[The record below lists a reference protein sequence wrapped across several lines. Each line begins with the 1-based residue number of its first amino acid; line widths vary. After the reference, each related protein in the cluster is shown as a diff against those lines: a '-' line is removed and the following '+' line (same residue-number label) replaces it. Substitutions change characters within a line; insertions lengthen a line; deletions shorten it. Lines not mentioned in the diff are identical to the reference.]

1 MNGSDPWLP
10 KRSGFS
16 RWMPGVTAALVVG
29 SVIAVTLWQLHLNLL
44 LKNTTTTGGD
54 TGAHFMMPA
63 YLWMLITHG
72 QLTGWDPAWFA
83 GFPIYTYYFVLPDLF
98 AAIGSQFIAYGI
110 AFKWATVLGSITL
123 PVAAWACGRLFRLR
137 WPIPALLAA
146 ATLPFLFDY
155 TYTIYGGNLFST
167 LAGEYPFSFSLSLAV
182 VFIGIFARGIR
193 TGKYRGWAALVL
205 AGSILA
211 HIVPAW
217 YAMAGAGV
225 LTLFELL
232 GPRRRLFDDN
242 RLRLPFLSR
251 AVEPSSTR
259 DEGLTRWR
267 ALWWGCS
274 TVAAGVLLSGWWLV
288 PFAID
293 LPYSNSMGYQNLTDF
308 KTLLFPEADW
318 WALVIAGLSMLVAVA
333 IRSRFGLMIGVLAA
347 GCALGLIFDPLG
359 ALYNVRLL
367 PLWLLS
373 VYLAAGWGFGVAV
386 ATAARLW
393 RRLRLSR
400 WSVLMRAKMADP
412 SSAPVGNIPRPKVP
426 KWSPGAVGGAL
437 VGLVGV
443 LAVVVT
449 PFVLPAA
456 DLPTPRG
463 ANQVSNWA
471 QYNYVGYE
479 GQAAYPEYRAVMKM
493 MGDVGSR
500 YGCGRAMWEYNPNE
514 GRFGT
519 TMALMLLPYW
529 TGGCIDSMEGLLFES
544 SATTP
549 YHFLNQA
556 ELSAVPSEP
565 MVGLPYGAVN
575 VPLGVEHLQML
586 GVKYF
591 LAFSPE
597 VVQAAQADPSLKLV
611 DQSGPWASTFS
622 GQALT
627 TTWYVFEV
635 KHSSLVEPLA
645 NDPAV
650 LRGVGPGQPTWLS
663 PSVAWY
669 DDPARWNV
677 YLAANG
683 PSSWPRV
690 KPNGSE
696 PVVRAAPAVVDDV
709 HSANESISFHVS
721 AIGTPVLV
729 KISYFPNW
737 HAQGARGPW
746 RVTPNLMVVVPT
758 SRRVTLTYG
767 ATPANYLG
775 IASTVLAASALL
787 VGWAYKK
794 YRSL

>member
-1 MNGSDPWLP
+1 
-10 KRSGFS
+10 
-16 RWMPGVTAALVVG
+16 VTAVVVA

-44 LKNTTTTGGD
+44 LTNTTTTGGD
-54 TGAHFMMPA
+54 TGAHFIMPA
-63 YLWMLITHG
+63 YLWTLITHG

-83 GFPIYTYYFVLPDLF
+83 GFPIYTFYFILPDLF
-98 AAIGSQFIAYGI
+98 AAVGSQIVPYGI
-110 AFKWATVLGSITL
+110 AFKWVTVLGSITL
-123 PVAAWACGRLFRLR
+123 PISAWFCGKQFRLKP
-137 WPIPALLAA
+137 PIPAVLAA

-155 TYTIYGGNLFST
+155 TFTIYGGNLFST

-205 AGSILA
+205 CGSILA

-217 YAMAGAGV
+217 YAMAAAGI

-232 GPRRRLFDDN
+232 PSRWRPTDDN
-242 RLRLPFLSR
+242 CFRLPIGS
-251 AVEPSSTR
+251 
-259 DEGLTRWR
+259 LTRQLPPEKSGGITR
-267 ALWWGCS
+267 LQALWWGCS
-274 TVAAGVLLSGWWLV
+274 TVALGVLLSGWWLV
-288 PFAID
+288 PFASD
-293 LPYSNSMGYQNLTDF
+293 LAYSNSMGYQNLTDF

-318 WALVIAGLSMLVAVA
+318 WAIVIAGLAMLLAIAV
-333 IRSRFGLMIGVLAA
+333 RSRFGLMIGVLAG

-367 PLWLLS
+367 PLWILS
-373 VYLAAGWGFGVAV
+373 IYLAAGWGFGVV
-386 ATAARLW
+386 ASMVARWW

-400 WSVLMRAKMADP
+400 WAVLMKASKAKLPLATHGRVPRP
-412 SSAPVGNIPRPKVP
+412 SSPRWP
-426 KWSPGAVGGAL
+426 PGAVGGAL
-437 VGLVGV
+437 VGLIGV

-449 PFVLPAA
+449 PFVLPAN
-456 DLPTPRG
+456 DLPTPKG

-479 GQAAYPEYRAVMKM
+479 GQRAYPEYRAVMKM
-493 MGDVGSR
+493 MKNVGSR

-556 ELSAVPSEP
+556 ELSVVPSEP
-565 MVGLPYGAVN
+565 MVGLPYGPLN
-575 VPLGVEHLQML
+575 VQLGVEHLQML

-591 LAFSPE
+591 MAFSPE
-597 VVQAAQADPSLKLV
+597 VVQAAKADPALKLV
-611 DQSGPWASTFS
+611 DQSGPWISSFS
-622 GQALT
+622 GQELT
-627 TTWYVFEV
+627 TTWSVFEV
-635 KHSSLVEPLA
+635 KNSSLVEPLA

-650 LRGVGPGQPTWLS
+650 LRGVGPGQPTWLA

-669 DDPARWNV
+669 EDPARWSV
-677 YLAANG
+677 YLASGG
-683 PSSWPRV
+683 PRSWPRV
-690 KPNGSE
+690 GNSGMHA
-696 PVVRAAPAVVDDV
+696 PVVPARSAVVSGVRYGDQ
-709 HSANESISFHVS
+709 SISFDTS
-721 AIGTPVLV
+721 RTGTPILV

-737 HAQGARGPW
+737 HAHGARGPW

-758 SRRVTLTYG
+758 SHRVTLTYG

-775 IASTVLAASALL
+775 IACTAFAALALL
-787 VGWAYKK
+787 VASAYRRLRHK
-794 YRSL
+794 RVGT